1 MFSRVR
7 MGGCPWLTT
16 LDKIKININNMGVC
30 PWSVQ
35 PLTLGPVAPD
45 PPFAQ
50 KKESTLFEKYPRLPI

>member
-35 PLTLGPVAPD
+35 PLTLGPVASDLPL
-45 PPFAQ
+45 PP
-50 KKESTLFEKYPRLPI
+50 KKGIHPF